1 MYDGPWEQT
10 KHHGKLAPGGI
21 GREARGFSFFFFAE
35 VSSHGE
41 TEAAGSERFER
52 RILAWILRTERS
64 THTQR
69 RRAELRHGMGL
80 VDKADSA
87 ISSGQDDQVA

>member
-1 MYDGPWEQT
+1 MEKQRLQGQKDLKGGYWHGYCGPKDPHTQ
-10 KHHGKLAPGGI
+10 
-21 GREARGFSFFFFAE
+21 
-35 VSSHGE
+35 
-41 TEAAGSERFER
+41 
-52 RILAWILRTERS
+52 